1 MKFILLPTAFF
12 FLLLQVTGVL
22 AQGQKEYDLLSPDKS
37 IQLTVSVGNN
47 LTFSLHV
54 DGKAVMGASPISMT
68 IDDNQVLGKNPKIE
82 AVNRKTVNQQI
93 EPVVW
98 EKSRII
104 DWRIAFKPTL
114 MIALRSSLKKRPLIF
129 LTAVMFISR
138 NKEVFFP
145 TMKAITFTF
154 H

>member
-1 MKFILLPTAFF
+1 MMKFILLPTAFF

-98 EKSRII
+98 EKKLLCSG
-104 DWRIAFKPTL
+104 K
-114 MIALRSSLKKRPLIF
+114 
-129 LTAVMFISR
+129 
-138 NKEVFFP
+138 
-145 TMKAITFTF
+145 
-154 H
+154 